1 LKVFASTV
9 IAAISSAAETLL
21 SGLEEDIRCGGNEG
35 PQWAV
40 RYHHSQEQTSTWCAL
55 MLARR

>member
-40 RYHHSQEQTSTWCAL
+40 STK
-55 MLARR
+55 RRPQAKRQP